1 MRAVASFVRELPSI
15 DNLDVVGAKVFS
27 SPTDGRVNR
36 FKQAVNYFLNG
47 TRDHY
52 GRHKNATLSK
62 ISVKLQKNL
71 SHLLAL
77 ICLVRQHNHQTEG
90 KSSNKNASSAQNETK
105 VRQLASEATEEEVFY
120 LI

>member
-15 DNLDVVGAKVFS
+15 DNLDVVGAEVFS
-27 SPTDGRVNR
+27 SSTDGRVSR

-62 ISVKLQKNL
+62 TLLISLR
-71 SHLLAL
+71 LLEHSL
-77 ICLVRQHNHQTEG
+77 YQF
-90 KSSNKNASSAQNETK
+90 SS
-105 VRQLASEATEEEVFY
+105 LFF
-120 LI
+120 